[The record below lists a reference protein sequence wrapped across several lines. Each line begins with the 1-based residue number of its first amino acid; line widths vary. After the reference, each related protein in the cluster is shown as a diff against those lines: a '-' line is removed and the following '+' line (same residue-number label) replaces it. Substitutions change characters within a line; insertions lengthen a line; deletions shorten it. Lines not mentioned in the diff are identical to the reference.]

1 MAVQK
6 AIVGASI
13 AVATMLFMASALAL
27 LQGNKSI
34 SNSGTI
40 KAINVGVYSDSGCTQ
55 ALSSLT
61 WGMMEANTSSV
72 KVMYVKNEGNTA
84 MTLNMTTNT
93 WSPANA
99 ANYITVTWNR
109 EDAVVNAGSSVQASV
124 TLSVSPSIT
133 GITSFTFTM
142 IILGTG

>member
-1 MAVQK
+1 MQK
-6 AIVGASI
+6 AVIGASL

-27 LQGNKSI
+27 LQGSKSI

-61 WGMMEANTSSV
+61 WGMMDPNSSSV

-93 WSPANA
+93 WSPSNA

-109 EDAVVNAGSSVQASV
+109 EDAVVNPGSSVQANV

-142 IILGTG
+142 VIAGTG